1 MKSTFIGC
9 DGSSLNID
17 PFNLG
22 DGEAWNKTIVAPSG
36 AGMSSAIE
44 AAYKQYRINGGVQ
57 FVFDVGPTSFNGITQ
72 KMVDDCLANCT
83 THILLRSN

>member
-1 MKSTFIGC
+1 MKSTFISR
-9 DGSSLNID
+9 DGSPLNID

-36 AGMSSAIE
+36 TGMSLHFS
-44 AAYKQYRINGGVQ
+44 
-57 FVFDVGPTSFNGITQ
+57 DCPDMGPTFDRNPFNNSTQ
-72 KMVDDCLANCT
+72 KMVDDYLANCT

>member
-1 MKSTFIGC
+1 M
-9 DGSSLNID
+9 
-17 PFNLG
+17 
-22 DGEAWNKTIVAPSG
+22 ENKVNKLG

-44 AAYKQYRINGGVQ
+44 AAYKQYRINGGVV
-57 FVFDVGPTSFNGITQ
+57 FVFDVGPTFKRVVEIADDHPLRTHFDPNPFNNITL